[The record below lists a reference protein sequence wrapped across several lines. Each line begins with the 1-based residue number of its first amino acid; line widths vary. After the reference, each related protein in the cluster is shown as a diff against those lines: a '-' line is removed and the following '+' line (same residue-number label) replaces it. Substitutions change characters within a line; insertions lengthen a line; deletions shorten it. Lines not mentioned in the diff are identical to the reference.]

1 MRTLDAASLA
11 YLGGRTDI
19 IARHLVWFQARRFN
33 SGAIETAGLWT
44 GDDATTF
51 TVGSEN
57 RVYQGAGSVL
67 GIDPMRSGVGLEV
80 RMLSLTLSDL
90 TPEVAQLV
98 RGYDVRLAP
107 VELHRVLLDLAS
119 RTLIAPPMPVFLGW
133 VDESSIVDGGDTSEV
148 RLNLASDARRL
159 TRPAPLYRSDAAMRQ
174 RNPTDRFRENTD
186 IGRNIPVWWGRERE
200 EV

>member
-11 YLGGRTDI
+11 YIGGQTDI

-33 SGAIETAGLWT
+33 SGAIETGGLWN

-67 GIDPMRSGVGLEV
+67 GIDPIRSGVGLEV
-80 RMLSLTLSDL
+80 RMLSITLSDL

-107 VELHRVLLDLAS
+107 VEIHRVLLDLAS